1 MSINKQ
7 IRITKTTSVF
17 FHLTLIN
24 IQILIWASSWYKFIK
39 ESPKLTSDQSLA
51 FGIAL
56 VFLGSFLNLA
66 IIFLHSYWSD
76 LLKSEK

>member
-17 FHLTLIN
+17 FHLTLLN
-24 IQILIWASSWYKFIK
+24 LQILIWVALWYKFIK

-56 VFLGSFLNLA
+56 MFLGSFLNLA
-66 IIFLHSYWSD
+66 IICLYSYCSD
-76 LLKSEK
+76 LLESKK